1 MANYNTM
8 EQQLLILDDGRIMVT
23 KKLATQFDGMLYLN
37 DTCTKIYEET
47 VYLKEH
53 YCNARHHFVQYGVT
67 HMNNIFQAQLQLK
80 LNTKWKSYKDGT
92 HGEPHVVSVE
102 ETNNTLV
109 VTREI
114 FSLPF
119 EVEPKYFNLDDGEEE
134 SMCVDLL
141 PSGYWAVFVLKKK
154 KEFTSP
160 QRPRGIRIRGQLANG
175 TARVGLK
182 RAPDDINTVGD
193 SDVASGARPNPLRPP
208 INGGPYFSNN
218 QSNTIPMD
226 TTTMN
231 IEQFHSPTNDNDDG
245 LDA

>member
-1 MANYNTM
+1 M
-8 EQQLLILDDGRIMVT
+8 
-23 KKLATQFDGMLYLN
+23 
-37 DTCTKIYEET
+37 
-47 VYLKEH
+47 
-53 YCNARHHFVQYGVT
+53 
-67 HMNNIFQAQLQLK
+67 
-80 LNTKWKSYKDGT
+80 
-92 HGEPHVVSVE
+92 
-102 ETNNTLV
+102 
-109 VTREI
+109 TREI

-119 EVEPKYFNLDDGEEE
+119 EVEPKYFNLVDGEEE

-175 TARVGLK
+175 TARAGLK
-182 RAPDDINTVGD
+182 RAPDDINTVGG
-193 SDVASGARPNPLRPP
+193 SGVASGARPNPQRP

-231 IEQFHSPTNDNDDG
+231 IDQFHSPTNDNDDLTVWNEDDVAPH
-245 LDA
+245 LDNFLEEFGSVITSFQEELNRNERKKIKGDDADY

>member
-37 DTCTKIYEET
+37 DACTKIYEET

-53 YCNARHHFVQYGVT
+53 YCNATHHFVQYGVT
-67 HMNNIFQAQLQLK
+67 HMNNIFQAQLQLN

-102 ETNNTLV
+102 EKNNTLV

-119 EVEPKYFNLDDGEEE
+119 EVEPKYFNLVDGEEE

-175 TARVGLK
+175 TARAGLK
-182 RAPDDINTVGD
+182 RAPDDINTVGG
-193 SDVASGARPNPLRPP
+193 SGVASGARPNPQRL
-208 INGGPYFSNN
+208 INGGPSFSNN

-231 IEQFHSPTNDNDDG
+231 IDQFHSPTNDNDD
-245 LDA
+245 LTV